1 MANLIESVQR
11 HLAFAR
17 LEKES
22 PNQQKADPTCHKYHP
37 EKLDQACV
45 SAVLAGIYQFTR
57 EESDAAKLLMPKMNR
72 TWLEVV
78 FHKYPVQLEKR
89 IADYTQCATNVIRQH
104 LYAIAQKAVME
115 IKSAIGSGATGREV
129 KSYLTSQRMA
139 ILTRLPAEL
148 EVTARVEEKSGEQ
161 VIMGLRHKTL
171 PIEGV
176 QFHPESVLTEGGL
189 QMIRNFLNM

>member
-37 EKLDQACV
+37 EKLDQACI

-57 EESDAAKLLMPKMNR
+57 EESEAAKLLMPKMNR

-78 FHKYPVQLEKR
+78 FHKYPAQLEKK
-89 IADYTQCATNVIRQH
+89 IADYTQCAPNVIRQH
-104 LYAIAQKAVME
+104 LYAVAQKAVLE
-115 IKSAIGSGATGREV
+115 IKSAVGSRATGREV

-148 EVTARVEEKSGEQ
+148 EVGSLLHNTTLDDATNKMHGPFSDFMHWVETYMAEPQ
-161 VIMGLRHKTL
+161 TPLY
-171 PIEGV
+171 
-176 QFHPESVLTEGGL
+176 
-189 QMIRNFLNM
+189 

>member
-17 LEKES
+17 LEKEN
-22 PNQQKADPTCHKYHP
+22 PNQQKDDPHCNKHHP

-57 EESDAAKLLMPKMNR
+57 EEKEAAMLLLPKMNR
-72 TWLEVV
+72 TWLEVI
-78 FHKYPVQLEKR
+78 FHKYPAKLESK
-89 IADYTQCATNVIRQH
+89 IVDYTQCAANIIRQH
-104 LYAIAQKAVME
+104 LYAVAQKAVIE
-115 IKSAIGSGATGREV
+115 IKSAIGPEATGREV

-148 EVTARVEEKSGEQ
+148 EVGSLLHNTTLDDATTELYSAFFVE
-161 VIMGLRHKTL
+161 
-171 PIEGV
+171 
-176 QFHPESVLTEGGL
+176 
-189 QMIRNFLNM
+189 